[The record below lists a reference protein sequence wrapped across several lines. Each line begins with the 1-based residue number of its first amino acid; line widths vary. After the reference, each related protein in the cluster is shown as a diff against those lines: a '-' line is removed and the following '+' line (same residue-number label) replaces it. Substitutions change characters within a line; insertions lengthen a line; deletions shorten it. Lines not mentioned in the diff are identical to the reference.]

1 MSFNRLLQPKINPFG
16 LFIYF
21 PKEGAIGL
29 KTFSDKVISLNELSK
44 YKEKGT
50 YCNSYNDLF
59 ISEGKEFW
67 IINNTT
73 FSVKR
78 KKTPIDKIEH
88 SMIFLSSLESSSKVF
103 LIGGSDKKAFYYDL
117 KKNYFINWAE
127 TNELHYKPSLLK
139 SDDYLYIFD
148 GYYNNNICF
157 ERTRLSE
164 NEKKWEKII
173 PNFNDKIISNF
184 PSKSFATTLDTNGNV
199 IFLGGDNITLENKYS
214 FVYDT
219 KSNKITLSIRGT
231 NDNMTFDDKTFYKIN
246 NKYNI
251 ALPRGLNE
259 GKELAAIDKEEQS
272 LIKINIELPIEGSEM
287 NFQYNSNY
295 NNSVNLCKYC
305 QNSYKSNSSGNRMQ
319 CNIKY
324 SYYSQ
329 YSHPQTKQVNF
340 YEMPIKQ
347 EPKEF
352 GYFISSNSSEEAK
365 LKAKND
371 KIQIVP
377 IHKNYKSI
385 IKQIQTTSKVIKK
398 QEENLNDN
406 FGVAYLSKGFK
417 YGEKRNQQ
425 QNNNTKSQKAEQN
438 FIGKNINLIHHDDE
452 DDFNVIKI
460 NQSKTIRE
468 KYNVDNSK
476 QQNQYQKD
484 NEDMN
489 VYYSNL
495 NKQNINNNNINFAK
509 NNKIQISK
517 FQDGQN
523 NQQGQS
529 KRYEQQ
535 VNAEKTQNQQGEV
548 YNKEDKGLY
557 ISQYQFQKYDQQQAE
572 EQYIKKL
579 QSQQNEGQYYE
590 QQYNQGEK
598 QNNGQKLNQE
608 EVQNSDQQKNNVGEV
623 QYFAKNQYQ
632 QEKEQ
637 NLNGKND
644 IESIQM
650 VNKGEQSKEA
660 PLQKEIEIQEHFTQ
674 QTNNNEQY
682 KENQIE
688 KNIYFENE
696 EKNEMLEEKAPQIGR
711 NQIKQIG
718 NKLET
723 NIEIKSEE
731 NNIRQEILQDNEKHV
746 DQNQEFKEEEIIQN
760 ENNYEEE
767 NQQIEGKEKQNIEI
781 QNQVENQENSENKL
795 NEEKDEQK
803 ENVYEIEEKENIE
816 KEENDNQD
824 QQIENEQKEIDNQ
837 QSEKLEKEEIN
848 QQINENINIEN
859 AQEQHEIQK
868 EEKLNE
874 KDNLK
879 IHHDL
884 DFNNAQMQNK
894 NDEKHFTEPTHQI
907 FQEETYENERDLN
920 EQQNN
925 NLENANIE
933 NNNEEIQDDFQ
944 ENEQNNDIENKDEQ
958 HIEINDINENENHL
972 KINGEENTKLIE
984 QNKEEIHIEEDKNVF
999 ISDEYNQIGGNEFE
1013 GEEKGQEI
1021 EGEVGYEINH
1031 NDVEEIHQVYRD
1043 DNEINYKEGEEMPQ
1057 GIEEHDLNGK
1067 KEAYG
1072 GEVEQELNKEGDEIG
1087 QEINEEKRD
1096 GQNIVIENNEENV
1109 EYNPNEEEYNEKGN
1123 EEGNIEQEMNYEGY
1137 NKNNEI
1143 NEEEIENN
1151 GQLIEER
1158 DSLKKI
1164 MTQNVGDD
1172 IKQIKEHPNKVYYD
1186 KENFCDY
1193 KP

>member
-29 KTFSDKVISLNELSK
+29 KTFSDKVISLNGLSK

-50 YCNSYNDLF
+50 YCNSFSDLF

-67 IINNTT
+67 IINNIT

-88 SMIFLSSLESSSKVF
+88 SMIFLSSLASSSKVF
-103 LIGGSDKKAFYYDL
+103 LIGGADKKAFYYDL

-127 TNELHYKPSLLK
+127 TNEFHIKPSLLK

-148 GYYNNNICF
+148 GYNNNNICF

-173 PNFNDKIISNF
+173 PYFNDKIISNF
-184 PSKSFATTLDTNGNV
+184 PSKSFATALDTNGNV
-199 IFLGGDNITLENKYS
+199 IFLGGDNIILENKYS

-219 KSNKITLSIRGT
+219 KSNIITLSIKGT

-272 LIKINIELPIEGSEM
+272 LIKINIEFPVEGSEM

-305 QNSYKSNSSGNRMQ
+305 QNSFSGNRIQYNM
-319 CNIKY
+319 KY

-329 YSHPQTKQVNF
+329 YSHPQTKQRNF
-340 YEMPIKQ
+340 YDIQIKQ

-352 GYFISSNSSEEAK
+352 GYYISGNSSEEAK
-365 LKAKND
+365 LKAKRD

-377 IHKNYKSI
+377 INKNYESI
-385 IKQIQTTSKVIKK
+385 IKPNQFTSKVIKK
-398 QEENLNDN
+398 QEENLKDN
-406 FGVAYLSKGFK
+406 FGVTYLSKGFK
-417 YGEKRNQQ
+417 SGENRNQQ
-425 QNNNTKSQKAEQN
+425 QNFSTKSQQAEQN
-438 FIGKNINLIHHDDE
+438 YIGKNINLIHQDD
-452 DDFNVIKI
+452 DDFNVIKLD
-460 NQSKTIRE
+460 QSKTIRE
-468 KYNVDNSK
+468 RYNIDNTK
-476 QQNQYQKD
+476 QQNHYQKD

-489 VYYSNL
+489 AYYSNL
-495 NKQNINNNNINFAK
+495 NKQNISDNINFVK
-509 NNKIQISK
+509 NNKSQISK
-517 FQDGQN
+517 IQDGQY

-529 KRYEQQ
+529 KKNEQQ
-535 VNAEKTQNQQGEV
+535 VNPEKNQNQQV
-548 YNKEDKGLY
+548 YQNKEDKGLY
-557 ISQYQFQKYDQQQAE
+557 ISQYQFQKYEQQQTE
-572 EQYIKKL
+572 EHYIKSL
-579 QSQQNEGQYYE
+579 QSQKNEGQYDE
-590 QQYNQGEK
+590 QQYHQGEK
-598 QNNGQKLNQE
+598 QYNGQNQNQE
-608 EVQNSDQQKNNVGEV
+608 EVQNNDQQKKNGGEV
-623 QYFAKNQYQ
+623 QYFAKKQFQ
-632 QEKEQ
+632 KEHEQ

-644 IESIQM
+644 DERKQM
-650 VNKGEQSKEA
+650 VYKDEQSKEA
-660 PLQKEIEIQEHFTQ
+660 PLQKEIEVQEHYTQ
-674 QTNNNEQY
+674 QTNNNEQH

-688 KNIYFENE
+688 ENIYFENG
-696 EKNEMLEEKAPQIGR
+696 EKNEMLEEKAPQIEQ

-718 NKLET
+718 NELET

-731 NNIRQEILQDNEKHV
+731 NNIRQEILRENEKHV
-746 DQNQEFKEEEIIQN
+746 DQNQEFKEEMIIQN

-781 QNQVENQENSENKL
+781 QTQVENQENFENKL
-795 NEEKDEQK
+795 NEEKYEQK
-803 ENVYEIEEKENIE
+803 ENVYEVEEKENIV
-816 KEENDNQD
+816 KEENDNHA
-824 QQIENEQKEIDNQ
+824 QQIESGQKEIDNQ

-848 QQINENINIEN
+848 QQIKKNINIEN
-859 AQEQHEIQK
+859 DQEQHEIQNG
-868 EEKLNE
+868 EKLNE

-884 DFNNAQMQNK
+884 VFNNAYMQNQ

-920 EQQNN
+920 EQQNI

-944 ENEQNNDIENKDEQ
+944 ENEQNNDIENKEDQ
-958 HIEINDINENENHL
+958 HIENNYINENENFL
-972 KINGEENTKLIE
+972 KINTEENAKLIE
-984 QNKEEIHIEEDKNVF
+984 QNKDEIHKEEDKNVF

-1013 GEEKGQEI
+1013 GEEQEQI
-1021 EGEVGYEINH
+1021 YQ
-1031 NDVEEIHQVYRD
+1031 IHYD
-1043 DNEINYKEGEEMPQ
+1043 DCELNYKEGEEMPQ
-1057 GIEEHDLNGK
+1057 GDIEEHDLNGK
-1067 KEAYG
+1067 EEAYE

-1087 QEINEEKRD
+1087 QEISEEERE

-1109 EYNPNEEEYNEKGN
+1109 EYNPNEEEYNEEGN
-1123 EEGNIEQEMNYEGY
+1123 EEGNIEQEMNYEDY

-1143 NEEEIENN
+1143 NGEEIENN
-1151 GQLIEER
+1151 ELQIEER

-1186 KENFCDY
+1186 KENFCDF